1 MATTSGLSLANS
13 GSSISSAGDLLTT
26 SSSFDEPGGLDRA
39 TPRHW
44 LWQQVSVTAVALS
57 LVGAAGGWAVLSA
70 GAAGYNLHKELEG
83 NPPAVSAGPDL
94 GPGGIRLAP
103 RLVAYLIIGIFVIIL
118 VGGYLIRLRP
128 RMHTRIKSYSFGDH
142 VL

>member
-13 GSSISSAGDLLTT
+13 GSSISDAGDLLAT
-26 SSSFDEPGGLDRA
+26 SPDSDDTGSLARA

-44 LWQQVSVTAVALS
+44 LWQKLSVTAVALS

-70 GAAGYNLHKELEG
+70 GAAGYNLHQELAG
-83 NPPAVSAGPDL
+83 DPPAVSAGPDL
-94 GPGGIRLAP
+94 GPGGLRLAP
-103 RLVAYLIIGIFVIIL
+103 RLVTYLIIGIFVIIL

-128 RMHTRIKSYSFGDH
+128 RVHTRIKSYSFGDH